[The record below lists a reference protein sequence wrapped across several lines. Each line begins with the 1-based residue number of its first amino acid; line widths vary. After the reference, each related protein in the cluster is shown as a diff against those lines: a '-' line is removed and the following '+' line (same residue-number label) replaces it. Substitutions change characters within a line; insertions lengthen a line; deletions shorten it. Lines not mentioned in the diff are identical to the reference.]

1 MQPIITVENL
11 SKKYYINSG
20 AASSATLRDVLTN
33 VFKPTRSDKEAEK
46 EGEVLWALKDVDF
59 KVEEGETL
67 GIIGNNG
74 AGKSTLLKV
83 LSRITKPSRGNVEL
97 CGRVG
102 SLLEVGTG
110 FHQELSG
117 RENVFLN
124 GAILGM
130 RRDEIVQR
138 FDQIVE
144 FAEVERFIDT
154 PVKHYSSGMYMRL
167 AFSIA
172 AHLRPEILIV
182 DEVLAVGDVN
192 FQLKCLDKMEEIMNE
207 GRTILFVSHSMS
219 AVTRLCRRSIALE
232 RGQIISEG
240 PTQKVVDEY
249 LNLSQRLAPEKSWN
263 EADAPQTEVVR
274 LRQVRMINSA
284 RETSQAFQINEEIG
298 IETTYEVLQEGH
310 LLIPSFHL
318 LSQERIPLFVVQDV
332 SAEWRR
338 KSRKRGIYTSTAWFK
353 PNLFAEG
360 HFIVD
365 VVINTYLPENRVHF
379 HTDNALCFEI
389 LDPMDGTTARGDFK
403 GIIPG
408 VVRPLADW
416 QTDYNM

>member
-1 MQPIITVENL
+1 MQPIINVENL
-11 SKKYYINSG
+11 SKKYYINAG
-20 AASSATLRDVLTN
+20 AANTATLRDVLTN
-33 VFKPTRSDKEAEK
+33 LFRASRSDKEAEK
-46 EGEVLWALKDVDF
+46 VKEILWALKDISFTVD
-59 KVEEGETL
+59 EGETL

-83 LSRITKPSRGNVEL
+83 LSRITKPSSGNVEL

-110 FHQELSG
+110 FNQELSG
-117 RENVFLN
+117 RENIFLN

-130 RRDEIVQR
+130 RREEIVQN
-138 FDQIVE
+138 FDKIVE
-144 FAEVERFIDT
+144 FADVERFIDT

-192 FQLKCLDKMEEIMNE
+192 FQLKCLDKMEEIMND

-219 AVTRLCRRSIALE
+219 AVTRLCKRSIALKK
-232 RGQIISEG
+232 GKIISQG

-249 LNLSQRLAPEKSWN
+249 LNLSQRIAAEKDWQS
-263 EADAPQTEVVR
+263 EEAPQNEVVR
-274 LRQVRMINSA
+274 LIQCRMVNTAGKTCQS
-284 RETSQAFQINEEIG
+284 FQINEEIG
-298 IETTYEVLQEGH
+298 IETTYEILEDEHV
-310 LLIPSFHL
+310 LIPGFHI
-318 LSQERIPLFVVQDV
+318 LSQERLPLFAVQDV
-332 SAEWRR
+332 SPDWHR
-338 KSRKRGIYTSTAWFK
+338 KARKRGVYTSTAWFT

-365 VVINTYLPENRVHF
+365 AVFNTYLPENRVHIQEE
-379 HTDNALCFEI
+379 DMLCFEI

-403 GIIPG
+403 GVMPG
-408 VVRPLADW
+408 MIRPVANW
-416 QTDYNM
+416 QTNYSM

>member
-1 MQPIITVENL
+1 MQPIIKVENL
-11 SKKYYINSG
+11 SKKYHINSE
-20 AASSATLRDVLTN
+20 AANAATLRDVLTGI
-33 VFKPTRSDKEAEK
+33 FKSSRSSKEAEK
-46 EGEVLWALKDVDF
+46 EKEIFWALKDINFTVD
-59 KVEEGETL
+59 EGETL

-83 LSRITKPSRGNVEL
+83 LSRITKPSSGNIEL
-97 CGRVG
+97 LGRVG

-110 FHQELSG
+110 FHNELSG
-117 RENVFLN
+117 RENIFLN

-130 RRDEIVQR
+130 RRDEIVQN
-138 FDQIVE
+138 FDKIVE
-144 FAEVERFIDT
+144 FADLERFIDT

-172 AHLRPEILIV
+172 VHLRPEILIV

-192 FQLKCLDKMEEIMNE
+192 FQLKCLDKMEEIMND

-219 AVTRLCRRSIALE
+219 DVTRLCARSIALK
-232 RGQIISEG
+232 RGKIISQG

-249 LNLSQRLAPEKSWN
+249 LNLNERIASEREWN
-263 EADAPQTEVVR
+263 IQEAPQNEVVR
-274 LRQVRMINSA
+274 LVKCRMVNSA
-284 RETSQAFQINEEIG
+284 GKTCQAFQINEEIG
-298 IETTYEVLQEGH
+298 IETTYEILEDENV
-310 LLIPSFHL
+310 LIPGFQI
-318 LSQERIPLFVVQDV
+318 LSQERLPLFLVQDV
-332 SAEWRR
+332 TPEWHR
-338 KSRKRGIYTSTAWFK
+338 KPRKRGIYTSTAWFT

-365 VVINTYLPENRVHF
+365 SVFNTYLPENRVHIQEE
-379 HTDNALCFEI
+379 DLLCFEI

-408 VVRPLADW
+408 MIRPMANW
-416 QTDYNM
+416 QTSYNM

>member
-1 MQPIITVENL
+1 MQSVINVENL
-11 SKKYYINSG
+11 SKKYYINAG
-20 AASSATLRDVLTN
+20 AANTATLRDVLTGILS
-33 VFKPTRSDKEAEK
+33 FSRSGKDPNKES
-46 EGEVLWALKDVDF
+46 EVLWALKDVNF

-83 LSRITKPSRGNVEL
+83 LSRITKPSAGSVEL

-110 FHQELSG
+110 FNQELSG
-117 RENVFLN
+117 RENIFLN

-130 RRDEIVQR
+130 RRNEIIQN
-138 FDQIVE
+138 FDKIVE

-154 PVKHYSSGMYMRL
+154 PVKHYSSGMHMRL

-192 FQLKCLDKMEEIMNE
+192 FQLKCLDKMEEIMND

-219 AVTRLCRRSIALE
+219 AVTRLCRRSIALNK
-232 RGQIISEG
+232 GQIISQG

-249 LNLSQRLAPEKSWN
+249 LNLSQRIAPERIWSK
-263 EADAPQTEVVR
+263 ETAPQNEIVR
-274 LRQVRMINSA
+274 LIECRMVNSSG
-284 RETSQAFQINEEIG
+284 ETCQTFQINEEVG
-298 IETTYEVLQEGH
+298 IEITYEILEDGH
-310 LLIPSFHL
+310 IIVPGFHL
-318 LSQERIPLFVVQDV
+318 LSQERIPIFVVQDV
-332 SAEWRR
+332 SAEWHR
-338 KSRKRGIYTSTAWFK
+338 KERQIGTYTSTAWFT

-360 HFIVD
+360 HFINDIVF
-365 VVINTYLPENRVHF
+365 NSYLPENRVHF
-379 HTDNALCFEI
+379 HAEDALCFEI
-389 LDPMDGTTARGDFK
+389 LDPMNGTTARGDFK
-403 GIIPG
+403 GILPG
-408 VVRPLADW
+408 VIRPLANW
-416 QTDYNM
+416 QTGYTM